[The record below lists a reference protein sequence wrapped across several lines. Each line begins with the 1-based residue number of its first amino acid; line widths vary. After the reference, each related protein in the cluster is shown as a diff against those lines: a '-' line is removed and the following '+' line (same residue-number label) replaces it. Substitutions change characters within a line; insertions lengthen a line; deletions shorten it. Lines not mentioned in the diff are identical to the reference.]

1 MPKAIWLIVGGLI
14 SGLVLSQVY
23 FVLGNENQNMAVL
36 EQSAGDDLEQRLLV
50 LEEQLLE
57 QAEQHQRLEG
67 LVDELLEGRWLGE
80 PFDATE
86 ESQSDGE
93 SESSNDQAVA
103 LTPEQRQ
110 QQFRERAQQRQLS
123 RSQRRVERL
132 EGAGFPPDQA
142 AWILER
148 EEEIRLQNLDQQWER
163 RRQNYLEDEQN
174 GDPDNALR
182 AELGEADY
190 ERYLEAMGRATK
202 VYVSQI
208 VGSSQA
214 SIAGFQAGDEIVRY
228 NGERVFDFNDLNR
241 ANVKG
246 EMGEPVVIDLIRN
259 GSPIQLT
266 VERGPLGI
274 VGGRRRGR
282 R

>member
-50 LEEQLLE
+50 LEEQWLE

-103 LTPEQRQ
+103 LSPEQRQ